1 MERFRETCKW
11 ILYGAVLIL
20 VFSFQSAYAARIV
33 LLGARPD
40 FLPFFVVCIAF
51 LEGAKPGAVMGIA
64 AGVLCGAVT
73 NLGALYSLLY
83 FAAGYAAGYLAETRL
98 RTNFLTVLLF
108 ALLLDVL
115 CVLSRALA
123 AAVLQIRPEP
133 LLLLAEYGG
142 YALFTAA
149 GAIPLYPL
157 LKGIRRLSDPATRR
171 DRRARYRI

>member
-1 MERFRETCKW
+1 MERFREILKW
-11 ILYGAVLIL
+11 ILYSALLVI

-33 LLGARPD
+33 LLGAKPD

-51 LEGAKPGAVMGIA
+51 LEGTKPGAVMGIV

-83 FAAGYAAGYLAETRL
+83 FAAGYAAGRLAETRL

-108 ALLLDVL
+108 ALLLDIL

-123 AAVLQIRPEP
+123 AAVLQIQPEP
-133 LLLLAEYGG
+133 LRLLAEYGG
-142 YALFTAA
+142 YALFTLA
-149 GAIPLYPL
+149 GALPLYPL
-157 LKGIRRLSDPATRR
+157 LTCVRHLSDPVVRR
-171 DRRARYRI
+171 DKRARYRL

>member
-20 VFSFQSAYAARIV
+20 VFFVSVRLRRTDRIAWRKAGLSAV
-33 LLGARPD
+33 
-40 FLPFFVVCIAF
+40 FVVCIAF

-115 CVLSRALA
+115 CVLSARW
-123 AAVLQIRPEP
+123 RPP
-133 LLLLAEYGG
+133 SYKSGRNRCCCLPNTAGTPSLR
-142 YALFTAA
+142 AA

>member
-1 MERFRETCKW
+1 
-11 ILYGAVLIL
+11 
-20 VFSFQSAYAARIV
+20 
-33 LLGARPD
+33 
-40 FLPFFVVCIAF
+40 
-51 LEGAKPGAVMGIA
+51 MGIA
-64 AGVLCGAVT
+64 AGVLCGSVT

-108 ALLLDVL
+108 ALLLDIL

-149 GAIPLYPL
+149 GAFPLYPL
-157 LKGIRRLSDPATRR
+157 LKSIRRLSDPVTRR